1 MRYSIVEL
9 GRLYKHWDEFDPYS
23 VEKVPDELAMKINV
37 IVTTYNHEKYI
48 AQCLESILEQK
59 GDFQIEIIIGDD
71 CSTDNTR
78 KIVEGFGEK
87 YPKIIS
93 ILPMEKNLG
102 ITKNLKRCLDVCS
115 GEYIAICEGDDYWT
129 DVNKLQKQK
138 DFLESHKD
146 YSMCFSAIMLYYE
159 EKDYFVH
166 HPDQVSLR
174 KDAIT
179 IEDLIENNYIG
190 NFSCC
195 MYRTDVVKRLPQG
208 IYNLYTVDW
217 MFNMACAQLGD
228 IGFLKNP
235 MSVYRLHSN
244 GAWTGK
250 AELEQLEGICNHINV
265 YNNFFDYKYDLLF
278 SKRKQIINDEIIRI
292 KMRDQIKLA
301 NDNKDGGLS
310 MMGSGVKPNFNKRF
324 FCALSFVLKFVRR
337 VSPAWLKRIAR
348 KTIQKI
354 CLNKKIMDFIKRIYP
369 DFVNDFVL

>member
-1 MRYSIVEL
+1 
-9 GRLYKHWDEFDPYS
+9 
-23 VEKVPDELAMKINV
+23 MKINV

-129 DVNKLQKQK
+129 DANKLQKQK

-324 FCALSFVLKFVRR
+324 FCALSFVLKFARR
-337 VSPAWLKRIAR
+337 VSPAWLKRIVR